1 MSKRIVVLVA
11 AILICRGQLLPASQQ
26 YQSHRPMRPLPSP
39 SSPKQALVIPS
50 KFVHPSQG
58 DDNSDGSKAKPW
70 KTLAHAVTHI
80 KPGETLYLRGG
91 TYFESVTIALKGT
104 ASKRITICDF
114 PGELPIIDAGHREFF
129 ESPATAWEPVKGGAK
144 GEYRSTR
151 TYKRGGNFGNFGDSM
166 IPFQRYLY
174 VNDLRSTN
182 ELWHSGL
189 SNRRDDPKGI
199 YAGPGVRRDPKTGRI
214 HIRLA
219 HTKLAG
225 LKDRRY
231 RGETDP
237 RKLPLIIAGADYGLR
252 IEKAEY
258 VRIQG
263 IVVRGAG
270 RSAVSVVDSK
280 GIHLDGV
287 TLYGSGSALRTQRV
301 DGFKITDSF
310 LRGHAAPWHSR
321 GHHKDRAPSGYL
333 VIAGGKNLEF
343 AHCELTDHHDGILLK
358 DAYDVKL
365 HHSRLDNF
373 NDDGIEPGPKK
384 THGVML
390 IYQNVITRCLSPF
403 TAHGKFTEVK
413 AKPGSGVYLFRN
425 IVDLRGGTYK
435 SIPRKPDPTG
445 AFLNHP
451 TTILA
456 HDHGS
461 PTWPVAY
468 IYHNTFLMS
477 AKPWR
482 GYYGLTWGSHLRGTS
497 RRVFNNIFVQVEGV
511 PAANYSSIKP
521 ETDFRADGNLH
532 WGMKEGGKPAVET
545 FGKFRRTKLFTIS
558 KTNYKP
564 GWTMNDVVANPKFV
578 KYDADPTKPSDFR
591 VSKKS
596 PAINAGV
603 PIPKKWPDPCRSQD
617 ADQPD
622 IGALPHGVKMWPVG
636 AHRPQ

>member
-1 MSKRIVVLVA
+1 MPKRIVILAVTMLSCCTVQTLA
-11 AILICRGQLLPASQQ
+11 AKR
-26 YQSHRPMRPLPSP
+26 YRSHPPMRPLPVA
-39 SSPKQALVIPS
+39 SSSAMDEGYARYVDPDG
-50 KFVHPSQG
+50 G
-58 DDNSDGSKAKPW
+58 DDTNDGSKREAW
-70 KTLAHAVTHI
+70 RTISHAV
-80 KPGETLYLRGG
+80 KQLNPGDTLYLRRG
-91 TYFESVTIALKGT
+91 TYYESVKIAIKGT
-104 ASKRITICDF
+104 KAKPITIRAF
-114 PGELPIIDAGHREFF
+114 PNELPIIDAGYAEFYK
-129 ESPATAWEPVKGGAK
+129 SPAKAWEPVKDGAK

-151 TYKRGGNFGNFGDSM
+151 VYKRGGNFGNFGDSM

-174 VNDLRSTN
+174 LNDLRSTN
-182 ELWHSGL
+182 ELMHSGL
-189 SNRRDDPKGI
+189 SNRRDDPKGM
-199 YAGPGVRRDPKTGRI
+199 YAGPGVLRNKKTGRI

-219 HTKLAG
+219 HTQLAG
-225 LKDRRY
+225 LKDRHY
-231 RGETDP
+231 RGETNP
-237 RKLPLIIAGADYGLR
+237 RKLKLIIAGADYGLR
-252 IEKAEY
+252 IEKAEH

-263 IVVRGAG
+263 IVVRGAA

-280 GIHLDGV
+280 NIHLHGV

-301 DGFKITDSF
+301 DGFKLTRSA

-343 AHCELTDHHDGILLK
+343 AHCDLTDHHDGILLK
-358 DAYDVKL
+358 DAYDVSL
-365 HHSRLDNF
+365 HHCRLDNF

-413 AKPGSGVYLFRN
+413 AEPGSGVYLFRN

-435 SIPRKPDPTG
+435 GAPRKPDPTG

-497 RRVFNNIFVQVEGV
+497 RRVFNNILVQVEGV
-511 PAANYSSIKP
+511 PGANFSSIKP
-521 ETDFRADGNLH
+521 DTDFQADGNLH
-532 WGMKEGGKPAVET
+532 WGMKAGGKPAAET
-545 FGKFRRTKLFTIS
+545 FGKFRRSKLFTIS

-564 GWTMNDVVANPKFV
+564 GWTTNDVIADPKFT

-591 VSKKS
+591 LSKKS

-603 PIPKKWPDPCRSQD
+603 PIPKSWPDPLRAKD
-617 ADQPD
+617 PGKPD
-622 IGALPHGVKMWPVG
+622 IGALPRGVKMWKAG
-636 AHRPQ
+636 ATQ